1 MFLLDL
7 ISSVNHALPRLVA
20 AATEAS
26 DDEPSFGPRIRCAFL
41 QRTNEVAPLH
51 ASTGRH
57 GAWQRLGSTT
67 VGILGTGSIAA
78 AAAQSLRLRYG
89 CNTVGLL
96 SESANDGN
104 PDRPAEPH
112 RRVSGPRAIMVV
124 LPWPEELSSQVEKAK
139 LRSVEPEV
147 VLVVWRRS
155 PAVERALVHLG
166 EHYDEQVRLHELADV
181 AGVDKYHLVR
191 RFAATFGVTPHRY
204 QLLLRLSRARAMLR
218 EGLRVTQIAHG
229 VGFADHSHMDRSFRV
244 LMGMTPTEYR
254 RSVVR
259 SNAAISF

>member
-1 MFLLDL
+1 
-7 ISSVNHALPRLVA
+7 
-20 AATEAS
+20 
-26 DDEPSFGPRIRCAFL
+26 
-41 QRTNEVAPLH
+41 
-51 ASTGRH
+51 
-57 GAWQRLGSTT
+57 
-67 VGILGTGSIAA
+67 
-78 AAAQSLRLRYG
+78 
-89 CNTVGLL
+89 
-96 SESANDGN
+96 
-104 PDRPAEPH
+104 
-112 RRVSGPRAIMVV
+112 MVV

-147 VLVVWRRS
+147 VLVLWRRS